1 MPPSMTRGVKLGLAA
16 AGIVFV
22 ALVVYWSL
30 HLGQVKVEVCME
42 FRGRSNCG
50 TAAAPSE
57 EEAIHTATDNA
68 CAIISSGMTDS
79 IACSG
84 TPPTSVRRLED

>member
-1 MPPSMTRGVKLGLAA
+1 MSRAVKLGLAA
-16 AGIVFV
+16 AGFVFV

-50 TAAAPSE
+50 TAAAPTE
-57 EEAIHTATDNA
+57 VEAIRTATDNA
-68 CAIISSGMTDS
+68 CATISSGMTDS
-79 IACSG
+79 IACSN